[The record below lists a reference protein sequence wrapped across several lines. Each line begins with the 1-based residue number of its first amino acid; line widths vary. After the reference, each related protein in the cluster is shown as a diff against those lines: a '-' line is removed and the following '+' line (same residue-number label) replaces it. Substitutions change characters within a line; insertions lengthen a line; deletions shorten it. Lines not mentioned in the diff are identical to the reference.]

1 MRRLIASF
9 IVLSIL
15 PSIVLA
21 AGPCTSDFNS
31 FLLKFENEQEFQ
43 RQSTRFPLVA
53 TYIDGSAE
61 PEPKTV
67 TYKIHSASDSKYS
80 RVNYPSRTKQA
91 STPFTKVV
99 TSKPGRFLVQFTKPD
114 TDYSFAFRFEKTA
127 TCWQLVKFEDYS
139 L

>member
-1 MRRLIASF
+1 MRILIASF
-9 IVLSIL
+9 IIRTILS
-15 PSIVLA
+15 SIVLA
-21 AGPCTSDFNS
+21 AEPCTSDFNS

-43 RQSTRFPLVA
+43 RQNTRFPLAA
-53 TYIDGSAE
+53 TYVDGSAE

-67 TYKIHSASDSKYS
+67 TYKIQSASDSKYS
-80 RVNYPSRTKQA
+80 RVNYPSKIKQA

-99 TSKPGRFLVQFTKPD
+99 SSKQGRFWVQFTKPD
-114 TDYSFAFRFEKTA
+114 TDHSFAFSFEKNA